1 MRKYGVFLCLIMILM
16 SSCLIYKQE
25 FRLYETGL
33 PWIFEYEDV
42 IQDKQDKYSDYVFND
57 LYFAFKDIFN

>member
-1 MRKYGVFLCLIMILM
+1 M

-25 FRLYETGL
+25 FRFYETGL